1 MRYNKTNKRNVEVIM
16 MNKIKQI
23 REQVGMSRAE
33 LSRLSTVPSRTIDDW
48 ENNRRIPRDVYQLKK
63 ISDALNVTIED
74 LIEWE

>member
-1 MRYNKTNKRNVEVIM
+1 M